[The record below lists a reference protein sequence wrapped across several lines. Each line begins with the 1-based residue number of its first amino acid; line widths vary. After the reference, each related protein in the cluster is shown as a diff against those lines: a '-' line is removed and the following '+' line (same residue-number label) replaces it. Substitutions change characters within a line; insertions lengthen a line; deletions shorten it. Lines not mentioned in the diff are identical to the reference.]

1 MLYKTLIFF
10 VGLSLSL
17 CSKAITISEQQ
28 SNNLSS
34 NPYWHKLLKYKPSG
48 DGFYSEVTTDEFFL
62 SRFGRENPKA
72 ELEANIA
79 LLSIPDHPKKCK
91 FVERYHWLRTQLNLP
106 KEKYNLANCSEFQE
120 WARLDKIQSAS
131 LVYASGYLGNPASFF
146 GHILLKLNY
155 PTNLVGANSL
165 LDTSINFGAAIPAE
179 DNAFV
184 YVFKGFFGGY
194 FAGFKEDSFFRHHHS
209 YAEQESRALW
219 DYQLDLTQEQLHS
232 LVRHSWELKQQK
244 FDYYY
249 LNDNCASRMAE
260 LIDVV
265 ANVELTEPAFPWVQP
280 ITIFQKA
287 KNPQNKLIKSISKFP
302 SHHDQF
308 LNSYQELTSKEKTV
322 VLELDKILDFKT
334 STYEALSN
342 REKVNVINVLMNYF
356 EYRYKLGDESVKQLK
371 NIALR
376 ERFKLPVGTTST
388 STKEVAPHLGHFPV
402 LTQIS
407 ASSSKQFGSSLKF
420 RLRPTYYD
428 LLSIDTGRLA
438 NSSLAMGDTLLELTE
453 QGIRL
458 KRFDFANILSLNP
471 AQTDLESDSGLAWKI
486 RFGLESG
493 QSNCYNC
500 LLGLAELG
508 LGKSTLL
515 NDILAYGMF
524 EVRAQTRTTWINPI
538 STYAKIG
545 ALFQPNNVWKSHIEV
560 DHLLTGD
567 ANHSENYLSKWN
579 ISWNNR
585 FGNSRDW
592 DIRVNL
598 KSNDVE
604 NTGEIGLSLYW

>member
-10 VGLSLSL
+10 AGLCLSL
-17 CSKAITISEQQ
+17 CSKALTISEQQ

-34 NPYWHKLLKYKPSG
+34 HPYWHKLLKYKPQG
-48 DGFYSEVTTDEFFL
+48 DNFYSEVTTDEFFL
-62 SRFGRENPKA
+62 SSLGRGNPKA

-79 LLSIPDHPKKCK
+79 LLSVPNHPKKCK
-91 FVERYHWLRTQLNLP
+91 FVERYHWLTKQLNLP
-106 KEKYNLANCSEFQE
+106 KEKFNLKNCSEFQE

-155 PTNLVGANSL
+155 PTNVVGANSL

-219 DYQLDLTQEQLHS
+219 DYQLDLSQEQLHS

-265 ANVELTEPAFPWVQP
+265 ADTELTEPAFPWVQP

-287 KNPQNKLIKSISKFP
+287 KNPQNELVKSISKFP
-302 SHHDQF
+302 SHHDKF
-308 LNSYQELTSKEKTV
+308 LNSYQLLTSKEKSV
-322 VLELDKILDFKT
+322 VLELDKALDFKI
-334 STYEALSN
+334 STYQALN
-342 REKVNVINVLMNYF
+342 NKEKVNVVNVLMNYF
-356 EYRYKLGDESVKQLK
+356 EYRHKLGDESVKPLK
-371 NIALR
+371 NLALR
-376 ERFKLPVGTTST
+376 ERFKLPIGTTSG
-388 STKEVAPHLGHFPV
+388 SSKEVAPHLGHFPV
-402 LTQIS
+402 LTQLS

-428 LLSIDTGRLA
+428 LLSKDTGRLA
-438 NSSLAMGDTLLELTE
+438 NSSLAMGDTQLEITE
-453 QGIRL
+453 RGVRL

-493 QSNCYNC
+493 QSECYDC

-508 LGKSTLL
+508 LGKSIFI
-515 NDILAYGMF
+515 NNILTYGML
-524 EVRAQTRTTWINPI
+524 EVRAQTRSTWVNPV
-538 STYAKIG
+538 STFAKIG
-545 ALFQPNNVWKSHIEV
+545 ALIQPSNVWKSHIEV
-560 DHLLTGD
+560 DQLLTGD
-567 ANHSENYLSKWN
+567 ANHSKGYLPKWN
-579 ISWNNR
+579 LSWNNR

-592 DIRVNL
+592 DIRINL
-598 KSNDVE
+598 TSNEIE
-604 NTGEIGLSLYW
+604 NTSEIGLSLYW